1 MEVLSVRCFPV
12 TSALP
17 VWAKSPPDRPSI
29 CIPYLPRR
37 ISPLALCTSK
47 LQALKNWVS
56 TWSVSKSPGTP
67 TPSSGVREPP
77 DGPLW
82 LRSDWQWKRT
92 KRRRSVSFQK
102 FSPMPDTQ
110 RLTGSP
116 LGTASAQTV
125 SASAYGP
132 HQREHDSVSPLKL
145 FKAYA
150 WRIKH
155 RFIYLERETADNK
168 KHEFSHLS
176 L

>member
-56 TWSVSKSPGTP
+56 TWSVSKSPCTP

-82 LRSDWQWKRT
+82 LCSDWQWKRT

-116 LGTASAQTV
+116 LAELL
-125 SASAYGP
+125 P
-132 HQREHDSVSPLKL
+132 R
-145 FKAYA
+145 
-150 WRIKH
+150 
-155 RFIYLERETADNK
+155 
-168 KHEFSHLS
+168 LS
-176 L
+176 LRPHLVPTDMNMILSHRSSSSKLTPKGSNIDLYI